1 MIKIKKPADFW
12 AGVLFLLVGTTAL
25 VLASDYSIGTARK
38 MGPGYFPAA
47 LGGLLCL
54 LAVGQIVRSL
64 SGVQEV
70 MATFSLKPVAL
81 ILLASASFGMLLR
94 PFGLIVAIFASVLI
108 SSLASP
114 SPRIVQSLL
123 LAVALTTGSA
133 VVFVHYLGQ
142 PLPLLGELIMVGGE

>member
-12 AGVLFLLVGTTAL
+12 AGVLFLFIGTTAL
-25 VLASDYSIGTARK
+25 VMAFSYSIGTARR

-64 SGVQEV
+64 SGVQEA
-70 MATFSLKPVAL
+70 MSTFSLKPVAL

-108 SSLASP
+108 SALASP
-114 SPRIVQSLL
+114 SSRIVQALL
-123 LAVALTTGSA
+123 LAFALATGSA
-133 VVFVHYLGQ
+133 IVFVHYLGQ
-142 PLPLLGELIMVGGE
+142 PMPLLGEFLIAGRD